1 MVLRSATILVSAG
14 LLLGG
19 LGAWF
24 LSATAER
31 FLFKTDV
38 NDPRAFAA
46 AIGTLALAAMLASV
60 IPARRAASVDPTI
73 ALRAD

>member
-1 MVLRSATILVSAG
+1 MVLRSATILVTVG

-19 LGAWF
+19 VGAWF
-24 LSATAER
+24 LSTTAKS

-38 NDPRAFAA
+38 NDPRAFAT
-46 AIGTLALAAMLASV
+46 AIVTLAVAALLASV